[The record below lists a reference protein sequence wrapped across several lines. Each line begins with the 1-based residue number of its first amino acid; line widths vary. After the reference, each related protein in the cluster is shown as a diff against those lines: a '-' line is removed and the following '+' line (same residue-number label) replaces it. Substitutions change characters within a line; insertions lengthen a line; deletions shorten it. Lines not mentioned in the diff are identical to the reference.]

1 MHSTFWAQG
10 KLVEGVAEV
19 SVVQEY
25 VNREQKAIEVIYY
38 FPVEEGA
45 AVTKVE
51 AEVDGRRVVG
61 KVKERETA
69 RQEYQDAMRC
79 GSTAI
84 MAEEVKADIVEL
96 QLSCSSAALRV
107 GRLGAGA
114 VCKVSLTFYSFAVLE
129 VVTARYF

>member
-1 MHSTFWAQG
+1 MYSTFWSQG

-25 VNREQKAIEVIYY
+25 ENREQKAIEVIYF

-51 AEVDGRRVVG
+51 AEVDGKRVVG
-61 KVKERETA
+61 QVKKRETA
-69 RQEYQDAMRC
+69 RQEYQEAVRR

-96 QLSCSSAALRV
+96 RV
-107 GRLGAGA
+107 GRLAAGA
-114 VCKVSLTFYSFAVLE
+114 VCKVRLPF
-129 VVTARYF
+129 

>member
-1 MHSTFWAQG
+1 MYSTFWSQG

-25 VNREQKAIEVIYY
+25 ENREQKAIEVIYF

-61 KVKERETA
+61 QVKKRETA
-69 RQEYQDAMRC
+69 RQEYQEAVRR

-96 QLSCSSAALRV
+96 RV

-114 VCKVSLTFYSFAVLE
+114 VCKVRLRFFTFAESE
-129 VVTARYF
+129 VVTAWSF

>member
-1 MHSTFWAQG
+1 MPSTFWTQG

-38 FPVEEGA
+38 FTVEEGA

-51 AEVDGRRVVG
+51 AEVEGRRVVG
-61 KVKERETA
+61 KVKERENA

-84 MAEEVKADIVEL
+84 MTEEVKADIVEL
-96 QLSCSSAALRV
+96 RV

-114 VCKVSLTFYSFAVLE
+114 QCKVRLIFF
-129 VVTARYF
+129 

>member
-1 MHSTFWAQG
+1 M
-10 KLVEGVAEV
+10 AEV

-25 VNREQKAIEVIYY
+25 VNSEQKAIEVIYF

-61 KVKERETA
+61 QVKKRETA
-69 RQEYQDAMRC
+69 RQEYQEAVRR

-96 QLSCSSAALRV
+96 RV

-114 VCKVSLTFYSFAVLE
+114 VCKVRRHFLTFVESE
-129 VVTARYF
+129 VVTAWSF

>member
-79 GSTAI
+79 GSTAV
-84 MAEEVKADIVEL
+84 MAEEVKADIVE
-96 QLSCSSAALRV
+96 LRV

-129 VVTARYF
+129 VVTAKHF